1 MAAALEGLAAI
12 AESEGDVEPA
22 SVFRE
27 EAAALRAEVPQAPEA
42 DAPADPEPQGRLE
55 GSGET
60 TATLLAMTRSGD
72 ERARSR
78 LAARYVSVL
87 RRFAH
92 GRLPARAR
100 DMGDTGDLVQITIQ
114 RALAHLHD
122 FKPRREG
129 AFLAYLRRILVN
141 QVRDEVRRVS
151 RRPERVPLNESIPDP
166 GTSPLR
172 WVEEREVMERYE
184 ACLQHLSEEQRSAVV
199 LHLEAGMSHPEVALS
214 LGKRSADAARMLVR
228 RGVMRLRDLMGEG
241 SRPGA

>member
-27 EAAALRAEVPQAPEA
+27 EAAVLRAEAPQA
-42 DAPADPEPQGRLE
+42 DAPATPEPQGRLE

-72 ERARSR
+72 ESARSR
-78 LAARYVSVL
+78 LAARYISVL

-92 GRLPARAR
+92 GRLPVRAR

-114 RALAHLHD
+114 RALTHLHD
-122 FKPRREG
+122 FEPRREG

-151 RRPERVPLNESIPDP
+151 RRPERVPLDDSIPDP

-172 WVEEREVMERYE
+172 WAEEREIVERYE
-184 ACLQHLSEEQRSAVV
+184 ACLQQLSEEQRSAVM
-199 LHLEAGMSHPEVALS
+199 LHLEAGMSHPEVAVA
-214 LGKRSADAARMLVR
+214 LGKSSADAARMLVR
-228 RGVMRLRDLMGEG
+228 RGVKRLRDLMGEEA
-241 SRPGA
+241 RPGA